1 MAGGAGYCAGV
12 ADSVP
17 VVLVHGFASSSAHGW
32 GPAGWLEML
41 REAGREVIAIDLPGH
56 GTAPRSTDPA
66 DYADVAATVA
76 AAFVDC
82 GPVDAVG
89 FSAGARVLLEIAAR
103 GLASFER
110 LAVMGIGPSMLEAR
124 EAAPFAIDNPDPTD
138 VRARLFRGLAKNAGN
153 DPAPLAAFAARPGPP
168 LTAVELAAITCEVLV
183 VTGER
188 DPVGDPEALAAL
200 LPNAT
205 GVLIDRADH
214 FSLQSN
220 MRAMA
225 AVLGFLGV

>member
-1 MAGGAGYCAGV
+1 MGDV
-12 ADSVP
+12 AP
-17 VVLVHGFASSSAHGW
+17 VVLVHGFASTSAHGW
-32 GPAGWLEML
+32 GPAGWVELL
-41 REAGREVIAIDLPGH
+41 REAGREVITVDLPGH
-56 GTAPRSTDPA
+56 GTAARSTDPT

-76 AAFVDC
+76 AAFAGR

-89 FSAGARVLLEIAAR
+89 FSAGARLLLEIAAR

-110 LAVMGIGPSMLEAR
+110 LVLMGIGPAALEIR
-124 EAAPFAIDNPDPTD
+124 EAAAFTLDNPDPTD
-138 VRARLFRGLAKNAGN
+138 VQARLFRGLAKSAGN
-153 DPAPLAAFAARPGPP
+153 DLDALAAFARRPMEP
-168 LTAVELAAITCEVLV
+168 LTAVELAAVTAEILV

-188 DPVGDPEALAAL
+188 DRVGDPEALAAM

-205 GVLIDRADH
+205 GVLVERADH

-225 AVLGFLGV
+225 AVLGFLGA

>member
-1 MAGGAGYCAGV
+1 
-12 ADSVP
+12 
-17 VVLVHGFASSSAHGW
+17 
-32 GPAGWLEML
+32 ML

-56 GTAPRSTDPA
+56 GTAARSTDPA

-76 AAFVDC
+76 AAFADR
-82 GPVDAVG
+82 GAVDAVG
-89 FSAGARVLLEIAAR
+89 FSAGARTLLEIAAR

-110 LAVMGIGPSMLEAR
+110 LAVMGIGPAMLEIR
-124 EAAPFAIDNPDPTD
+124 EASAPFAIDNPDPTD
-138 VRARLFRGLAKNAGN
+138 VRARLFRGLAKSAGN
-153 DPAPLAAFAARPGPP
+153 DLAPLAVFARRPAEP

-188 DPVGDPEALAAL
+188 DPAGDPEALAAM

-225 AVLGFLGV
+225 AVLDFLGA

>member
-1 MAGGAGYCAGV
+1 M
-12 ADSVP
+12 ADSTP
-17 VVLVHGFASSSAHGW
+17 VVLVHGFASSSEHGW
-32 GPAGWLEML
+32 GPAGWVEML

-66 DYADVAATVA
+66 DYADAAATVA
-76 AAFVDC
+76 AAFADR
-82 GPVDAVG
+82 GSVDAVG
-89 FSAGARVLLEIAAR
+89 FSAGARILLEIAAR

-110 LAVMGIGPSMLEAR
+110 LAVMGIGPAVLDVR
-124 EAAPFAIDNPDPTD
+124 EAVPFSIDNADPTD
-138 VRARLFRGLAKNAGN
+138 VRARLFRGLARSAGN
-153 DPAPLAAFAARPGPP
+153 DLEPLAAFAGRAVEP

-188 DPVGDPEALAAL
+188 DPAGDPEALAAM

-205 GVLIDRADH
+205 GVLVDRADH

-220 MRAMA
+220 MHAMA
-225 AVLGFLGV
+225 VVLDFLGA